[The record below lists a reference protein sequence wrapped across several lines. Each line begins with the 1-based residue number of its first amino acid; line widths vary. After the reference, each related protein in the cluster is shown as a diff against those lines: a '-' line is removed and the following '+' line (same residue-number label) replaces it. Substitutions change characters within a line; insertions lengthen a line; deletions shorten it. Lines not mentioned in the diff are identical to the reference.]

1 MTREA
6 RRAQVL
12 EVALQAFSRDSYHHV
27 SMDDIAERAAVSK
40 PVLYRHFSSKLDLY
54 LATVEHRG
62 AYLARTVRTA
72 IESVDLSSATP
83 EEAHDLVRTLVRTY
97 FDFVEAVGEGT
108 PLLFES
114 DVTHDPALRLRVE
127 NAAEGAVQTISD
139 ALTEITGAG
148 PADAAMMAYAVTSM
162 ARASAANWLRSPG
175 GLELEAA
182 VTLVAKLVWGGIRQF
197 IPAGAS
203 IRS

>member
-12 EVALQAFSRDSYHHV
+12 EAALQTFSRDGYHHV

-62 AYLARTVRTA
+62 AYLARTVSAA
-72 IESVDLSSATP
+72 IESVDLGSATP
-83 EEAHDLVRTLVRTY
+83 AEAHELVRVLVRTY
-97 FDFVEAVGEGT
+97 FDFVEAVGEGS
-108 PLLFES
+108 PLLVES
-114 DVTHDPALRLRVE
+114 DTTRDPTLRLRVE
-127 NAAEGAVQTISD
+127 SAAEGAVQTIAD
-139 ALTEITGAG
+139 ALAEITGTG
-148 PADAAMMAYAVTSM
+148 PADSAMMAYAVTSM
-162 ARASAANWLRSPG
+162 ARASAANWLRPPE
-175 GLELEAA
+175 GLDIEDA

-197 IPAGAS
+197 IPEGAS